1 MCFTILEFIK
11 PDFKLSGC
19 LSKIYKTGGSVAKVI
34 EANMSIIRLIHKIY
48 IGYNTYYLIKSAP
61 IKVKDIITRF
71 NVN

>member
-1 MCFTILEFIK
+1 MCFNILGFIK
-11 PDFKLSGC
+11 LDFKLSGC